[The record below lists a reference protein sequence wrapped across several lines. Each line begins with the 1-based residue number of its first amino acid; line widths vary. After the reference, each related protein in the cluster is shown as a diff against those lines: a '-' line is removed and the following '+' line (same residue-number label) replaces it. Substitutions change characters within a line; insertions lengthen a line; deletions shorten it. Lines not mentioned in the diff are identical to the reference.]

1 MKQAEALRLAVPAF
15 GALVAGFLTRL
26 PARTVSFV
34 KVALRLFEWLPFP
47 RRFSRMA
54 VERRTAF
61 LAKLEGSRLG
71 PRRDLLL
78 LAKTLSMVG
87 WARDEGV
94 REVVGY
100 ESRCAV
106 REGAP
111 EPQIGSLGD
120 LVPQGEGEECDVAIV
135 GSGAGGAVAAYV
147 LAQAGLDLMVLKSGP
162 HVDRESYPTDPI

>member
-1 MKQAEALRLAVPAF
+1 MKL
-15 GALVAGFLTRL
+15 
-26 PARTVSFV
+26 
-34 KVALRLFEWLPFP
+34 ALRLFEWLPFP
-47 RRFSRMA
+47 RRFSRMS

-87 WARDEGV
+87 WAREETV

-100 ESRCAV
+100 EARCAV

-111 EPQIGSLGD
+111 QPQAGPLGD
-120 LVPQGEGEECDVAIV
+120 LVPAGTGEDCDVAIV
-135 GSGAGGAVAAYV
+135 GSGAGATVRRVPEYASPITSLSSVRPATTKRTSWPRASRMFRLRTSFVGSATATSGRPSSKRIGSA
-147 LAQAGLDLMVLKSGP
+147 LKS
-162 HVDRESYPTDPI
+162 RA